1 MAAVAYC
8 DYEANEEQ
16 LLFLQILHHDSRG
29 GNIIRMEKRED
40 WEAPRHTASK
50 SPKNLLAS
58 RGGSE
63 LFATVNTFRGKRRV
77 SSAIFNYE
85 NIVVDIDMHHG
96 GNPIDIYD
104 VLLEKYSA
112 GTLLTP
118 TMITFTG
125 RGLCV
130 VYSFK
135 RSIIGKRGARLLDA
149 TRNLLFTAYEKELDG
164 YGCDIDRSVADN
176 ARVIRLPGTI
186 NQKNGEFCR
195 LLCVFKDEGEIH
207 YVDLRTLADALGYE
221 KKAKPK
227 TTKKKKKKSKAKK
240 PAQNK
245 DKNEQTNSNTNFA
258 KNRLKKLNQLID
270 MRNQADITECYREN
284 ILFIAYSTVK
294 PIMPLDDAREYV
306 RSMNQRFLVPLSL
319 REVEGIFKP
328 TDNVCN
334 VKGKGGYYFLTDKV
348 IMDKLGITDDEN
360 RILGFCPEGK
370 YISRQKA
377 KEATKQKRSA
387 RDEKIADLVCDGFS
401 YKEIADVVG
410 CSESTVRRSDNIRRS
425 ENKIVS
431 INEYKSKNDKKNDK
445 ATRNEMIVSLF
456 CDGLSY
462 QEIANEVGCSL
473 STVKRVLKNENLTRY
488 NKSETKAKIVAIGK
502 PSKDD
507 ESVKSVKIVKNC
519 LCCCSDEFGAERRT
533 DRRSVAEPEQAKRG
547 GTNFFITERTQQ
559 LDTAVIDLRSNGG
572 TAVTECL
579 SSADVTFAVIR
590 DTVQTCDCKAMDEKE
605 IMEID
610 VGCDCGA
617 ERGCNDV
624 IRSEK
629 DYRSMVYYEDEN
641 LWNDEGIDEYLSYD
655 QYCSGRRTA
664 KDVKDDSVDLWAED
678 DTAEDEIDYSDPEY
692 WDTDGLDEQLEFYRR
707 FYGYKSCNDK
717 DDSDDS
723 HCSDNPCNSVDHD
736 NDIFRNDVPYRDDTP
751 FENWFLTSKDINY
764 DEIYI

>member
-1 MAAVAYC
+1 MAAVACC
-8 DYEANEEQ
+8 DYTAHEEQ
-16 LLFLQILHHDSRG
+16 LLFLQTLHHDSRG
-29 GNIIRMEKRED
+29 GNIIRMEKREV

-58 RGGSE
+58 RGGSDI
-63 LFATVNTFRGKRRV
+63 FATINTFRGKRRV
-77 SSAIFNYE
+77 SNAIFNYE

-112 GTLLTP
+112 GALLTP

-130 VYSFK
+130 AYSFK

-195 LLCVFKDEGEIH
+195 LLCVFKDGDETH
-207 YVDLRTLADALGYE
+207 YVDLRTLADELGYE

-227 TTKKKKKKSKAKK
+227 TKKKKKKGTTKK

-245 DKNEQTNSNTNFA
+245 DKSSRTNEGGNFA

-270 MRNQADITECYREN
+270 MRNQAGITECYREN

-294 PIMPLDDAREYV
+294 PIMPVDDAREYV

-319 REVEGIFKP
+319 SEVEGIFKP

-334 VKGKGGYYFLTDKV
+334 VKGKSGYYFLTDKG
-348 IMDKLGITDDEN
+348 IIDKLGVTDDEN

-377 KEATKQKRSA
+377 KEITKQKRSA
-387 RDEKIADLVCDGFS
+387 RDEKIADLICDGFS
-401 YKEIADVVG
+401 YKEIANIVG

-431 INEYKSKNDKKNDK
+431 INEYKRNNTKKNDK
-445 ATRNEMIVSLF
+445 ATRNGMIASLF

-462 QEIANEVGCSL
+462 QDIAKEVKCSL

-488 NKSETKAKIVAIGK
+488 SKSEAKAKIVAAAK

-507 ESVKSVKIVKNC
+507 ESVKIVKIVKNC

-533 DRRSVAEPEQAKRG
+533 DPWSVAEREQAKRS
-547 GTNFFITERTQQ
+547 GTNFSIAGETQQ
-559 LDTAVIDLRSNGG
+559 SGAAVIDLHSNGE
-572 TAVTECL
+572 TTVAECL
-579 SSADVTFAVIR
+579 SSADVTFAVIH
-590 DTVQTCDCKAMDEKE
+590 DTAQANSNAV
-605 IMEID
+605 
-610 VGCDCGA
+610 VGNATVEEDIG
-617 ERGCNDV
+617 N
-624 IRSEK
+624 IRSKTDDSNRDNYSNE
-629 DYRSMVYYEDEN
+629 DYCHIEDLWNEDEADEN
-641 LWNDEGIDEYLSYD
+641 FYYCNRNDN
-655 QYCSGRRTA
+655 
-664 KDVKDDSVDLWAED
+664 KDNDPDLWTED
-678 DTAEDEIDYSDPEY
+678 NWIEDEIDHN
-692 WDTDGLDEQLEFYRR
+692 DTRYYCDNTDR
-707 FYGYKSCNDK
+707 ND
-717 DDSDDS
+717 
-723 HCSDNPCNSVDHD
+723 N
-736 NDIFRNDVPYRDDTP
+736 IFRNDTPYSDDSP
-751 FENWFLTSKDINY
+751 FENWILRSRDIRY
-764 DEIYI
+764 DEIYF